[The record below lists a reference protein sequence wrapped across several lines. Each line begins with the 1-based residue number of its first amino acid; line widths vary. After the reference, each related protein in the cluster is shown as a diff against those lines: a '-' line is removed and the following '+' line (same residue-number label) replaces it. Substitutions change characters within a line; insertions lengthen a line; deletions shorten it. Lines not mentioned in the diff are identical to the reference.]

1 MPKRMLINA
10 RHAEESR
17 VAILADERLIDFA
30 TETATKNQNKGN
42 IYKGVVSKIERSLG
56 AAFVD
61 YGEERHGFLP
71 FSEVNL
77 DFLCEPG
84 NRREG
89 ARAEDLL
96 LPRSEVLVQVVK
108 EEVGSKGAALSTY
121 VSLPGRYLVLMPGT
135 DTGGV
140 SRKIEDEE
148 QRKRLKETIA
158 QLRPP
163 PNFGIIV
170 RTAGLDRTKAELQ
183 KDLQYLLR
191 VWKEV
196 EERYV
201 ELPGPGLVHREPE
214 LAIRILRDYLSP
226 DVEEVLIDNK
236 EIYQRAVDFF
246 ATFMPRSQIALKLYQ
261 GTRPLFSLYNVEEQ
275 VSTIYLRKV
284 TLNGGGTILID
295 PTEALVAID
304 VNSGKATQERGRE
317 ETAYR
322 VNLEAAEEV
331 ARQIRL
337 RDLGGLIVIDFIDMR
352 DRKHMRD
359 VERCFRNALKDDKA
373 RVKIGKLSSFGL
385 LEMSRQ
391 RLRPDS
397 LDRSYRTCP
406 TCGGSRLVP
415 TAENQAITVLRQMQ
429 EGAAQGDLVEVRGAM
444 LQDGLLYLLNQKR
457 EEVLRLEKDYN
468 VRVSIGV
475 ASGPEE
481 CRLEFIRRGGRVT
494 VVDRNAERQGT
505 RPRPQEPR
513 RHESRPQPRPLVP
526 PRPAPASEACAAA
539 QAGSAEAMDA
549 PAPDVVGGLPDEPAG
564 APPETPEADL
574 QKGSAG
580 ESEGKERPEAEGR
593 PGPADAAE
601 TGSDQP
607 PREGEKRR
615 RRRRRRGRRRKHP
628 NLVQPGTGAPGADG
642 AAPASPSAPP
652 GEASTLAEEA
662 PAERPSEGGSPPD
675 RESAPPKEASRPAP
689 DATPAVAAVSLSPGD
704 ASPRSPERE
713 SGRVERHRRGP
724 GRRRDLRR
732 GREQARPEAPQ
743 EPPREPL
750 ASSPPAEPPGTGEAK
765 VEAAAMP
772 PSAAALEAPPAEVP
786 QAPGPPPPGDPPQ
799 SK

>member
-30 TETATKNQNKGN
+30 TETATKSQNKGN
-42 IYKGVVSKIERSLG
+42 IYKGVVSKVERSLG

-71 FSEVNL
+71 FSEIN
-77 DFLCEPG
+77 FERFSEPG

-89 ARAEDLL
+89 ARAEDFLR
-96 LPRSEVLVQVVK
+96 PRSEVLVQVVK
-108 EEVGSKGAALSTY
+108 EEISTKGAALSTY

-148 QRKRLKETIA
+148 QRKRLKEAIA

-170 RTAGLDRTKAELQ
+170 RTAGLDRTKVELQ

-191 VWKEV
+191 VWKEI
-196 EERYV
+196 EERYAA
-201 ELPGPGLVHREPE
+201 LQGPGLVHREPE
-214 LAIRILRDYLSP
+214 LAIRILRDYFSP

-261 GTRPLFSLYNVEEQ
+261 GTRPLFSLYSVEEQ
-275 VSTIYLRKV
+275 VATIYLRKV
-284 TLNGGGTILID
+284 ILNAGGTILID

-322 VNLEAAEEV
+322 VNLEAADEV

-337 RDLGGLIVIDFIDMR
+337 RDLGGLLVIDFIDMR

-359 VERCFRNALKDDKA
+359 VERRFRNALKDDKA
-373 RVKIGKLSSFGL
+373 RVKMGKLSGFGL

-406 TCGGSRLVP
+406 ACNGSRLVP
-415 TAENQAITVLRQMQ
+415 TAENQAITVLRKMQ

-444 LQDGLLYLLNQKR
+444 TQDGLLYLLNQKR
-457 EEVLRLEKDYN
+457 EEVLRLEKDYD
-468 VRVSIGV
+468 VLVSIGV
-475 ASGPEE
+475 ARSPEE
-481 CRLEFIRRGGRVT
+481 CRLDFIRRGGRVT
-494 VVDRNAERQGT
+494 SDAERGAE
-505 RPRPQEPR
+505 RPGMRSRPPEPR
-513 RHESRPQPRPLVP
+513 RREPRPLARPPAP
-526 PRPAPASEACAAA
+526 PRPEPTSGEPVSVEPP
-539 QAGSAEAMDA
+539 SAERDET
-549 PAPDVVGGLPDEPAG
+549 GGG
-564 APPETPEADL
+564 APVPEEEVGAPIELLEEDL
-574 QKGSAG
+574 
-580 ESEGKERPEAEGR
+580 E
-593 PGPADAAE
+593 DAAE
-601 TGSDQP
+601 GEAEEEQETEVQSGPANAPEAGPGQP
-607 PREGEKRR
+607 PKDGEKRR

-628 NLVQPGTGAPGADG
+628 NAVQPGAE
-642 AAPASPSAPP
+642 PSGP
-652 GEASTLAEEA
+652 E
-662 PAERPSEGGSPPD
+662 
-675 RESAPPKEASRPAP
+675 
-689 DATPAVAAVSLSPGD
+689 TPIPVTSQLSPGEPPP
-704 ASPRSPERE
+704 AAEPRPEPLAPGGE
-713 SGRVERHRRGP
+713 PAPAAKPAAGSAERHRRGT
-724 GRRRDLRR
+724 GRRRRDHRR
-732 GREQARPEAPQ
+732 GREEAP
-743 EPPREPL
+743 
-750 ASSPPAEPPGTGEAK
+750 GGEAK
-765 VEAAAMP
+765 IP
-772 PSAAALEAPPAEVP
+772 PSPSEQVITEQTAIGVAAPPPASGPAPVAPPE
-786 QAPGPPPPGDPPQ
+786 PGPPAPAPPPGGESPR
-799 SK
+799 SE